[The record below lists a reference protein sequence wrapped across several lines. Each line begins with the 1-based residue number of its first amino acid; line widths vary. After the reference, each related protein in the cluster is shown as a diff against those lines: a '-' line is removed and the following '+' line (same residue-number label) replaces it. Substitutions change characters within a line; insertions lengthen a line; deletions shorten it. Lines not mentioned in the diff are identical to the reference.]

1 MCWHTL
7 VISEPKGLRE
17 EDHEF
22 KVVLGYLA
30 RLLSMVWK
38 VGSLQHLQVR
48 RGLETELHGG
58 RRCT

>member
-38 VGSLQHLQVR
+38 GSSLHHLQVR

-58 RRCT
+58 QRCT